1 MKFVEK
7 TRRFEVLLYV
17 CCLAIGIW
25 LLIMQKQ
32 ALNII
37 CWVLG
42 IALIVYGVFVT
53 IGFFTGSDDDDPEK
67 ASPSFELAKGVVFAV
82 MGILVITSVW
92 FIDILAIIIGILLVI
107 NGIVSLQKALYIRR
121 TLGKNYNGW
130 IVALINSIVTT
141 VFGLVL
147 IFISA
152 SDVIAILVGVGL
164 TWYGLSSIV
173 NYIAVVQKI
182 NKIVKQRKKGVNS
195 NGSSA
200 EVEVIE
206 DKRSMKQ

>member
-7 TRRFEVLLYV
+7 TRKFEVLLYV

-32 ALNII
+32 ALNTI

-130 IVALINSIVTT
+130 IIALINSIVTT

-147 IFISA
+147 IFVSA

-182 NKIVKQRKKGVNS
+182 NKIVKQRKKGVNP

-206 DKRSMKQ
+206 DKRSKRQ